1 MLKWLYNF
9 FTSIG
14 TLIVT
19 IISLVVHTL
28 LSVFNLI
35 VQLPS
40 YLEYVLNWLACLPD
54 FLFVFVVVIPMICI
68 IWGLKKVVST

>member
-1 MLKWLYNF
+1 MSWLIDF
-9 FTSIG
+9 FKSIG

-19 IISLVVHTL
+19 VVSLLVHTL
-28 LSVFNLI
+28 TSVFNLI
-35 VQLPS
+35 AQLPS

-68 IWGLKKVVST
+68 IWGLKKVVSV